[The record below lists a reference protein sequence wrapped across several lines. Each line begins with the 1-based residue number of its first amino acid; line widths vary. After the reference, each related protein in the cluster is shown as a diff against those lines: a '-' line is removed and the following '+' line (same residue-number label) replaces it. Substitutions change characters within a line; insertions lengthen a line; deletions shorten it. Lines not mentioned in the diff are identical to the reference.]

1 MAERVDQGG
10 DKPAA
15 AHTDPGGSGSRAAGA
30 GLIALMVIFSVL
42 LCPVAPVAWIW
53 FASQL
58 EQSSQPTLGPLVL
71 VLVGLVAS
79 TIVIGKVLATL
90 GRAHAQITGSADM
103 KRLRLPWL
111 RSFRGERDS
120 GRRTQVLDV
129 VMVTSVSL
137 ALLVFGLW
145 FFVFAG
151 SSLPH

>member
-1 MAERVDQGG
+1 MPQPTHPREDGP
-10 DKPAA
+10 PAVE
-15 AHTDPGGSGSRAAGA
+15 TEPRGSRAAGV
-30 GLIALMVIFSVL
+30 GLIALMVFFSVL

-53 FASQL
+53 LASQL

-71 VLVGLVAS
+71 VLVGLVVS
-79 TIVIGKVLATL
+79 TIIIGKVLANL
-90 GRAHAQITGSADM
+90 GRAHARVTGSADM

-111 RSFRGERDS
+111 RSLRGERDS

-137 ALLVFGLW
+137 ALLMFGIW

-151 SSLPH
+151 SSLPQ